1 MSQTD
6 EQIYLMQRRAKE
18 NSIAFKLF
26 IILLNLSFFI
36 ATPIARAVSE
46 VNGELFWSNLW
57 KIFTGPSKL
66 VTDYFSL
73 GCLASTLF
81 NAGLCGLAC
90 TLILIISRARASST
104 TFAAY
109 LLVIAHCFYG
119 LNFINMWPPFI
130 GVLVYCKVKRISSR
144 DNLHIAMFSTAL
156 APFVSDFLFFYP
168 PTSAFKIGGFS
179 ILGIIL
185 SIAFG
190 ILAGFLVPALIPG
203 TAKMH
208 RGYNMYK
215 AGLAI
220 GILGIFVYCF
230 LYKTFGVAPHNTGF
244 ASHAEFEAF
253 GSVYYVFMNVFFASI
268 FLIALILGFFR
279 NGRSFRN
286 YRKLTSCAGYGLD
299 FAYKFGMP
307 LCLINFGVYGFCI
320 LAYLNI
326 IFWLPT
332 VFPFL
337 PEGVGFTGPTV
348 GVVFAALTFSADGQH
363 PKNVAPIALGYTA
376 LFALVCVVCLITGAQ
391 IPWTLSTQAY
401 INGLAF
407 ATGLCP
413 IAGSYGIR
421 YGIIAGLVSA
431 IICTSTAAMHGG
443 FVLYNG
449 GFNAGLTAMIL
460 IPVFDFYNIRPKN
473 TDDSEIVPI
482 NGFEKGFVSK
492 LVDKMSLGKNIEGDK
507 L

>member
-6 EQIYLMQRRAKE
+6 AQTHLMEKRVRE
-18 NSIAFKLF
+18 NSIALKCF
-26 IILLNLSFFI
+26 IILLDLSFFL
-36 ATPIARAVSE
+36 ATPVAKAISGVSDDQ
-46 VNGELFWSNLW
+46 FFSNLW
-57 KIFTGPSKL
+57 NIFTGPSKL

-90 TLILIISRARASST
+90 ALIVIISRARANST

-109 LLVIAHCFYG
+109 ILVIAHCFYG

-130 GVLVYCKVKRISSR
+130 GVLVYCVVKKVPIR

-156 APFVSDFLFFYP
+156 SPFISDFLFFYP
-168 PTSAFKIGGFS
+168 PVSSLKIGEFNL
-179 ILGIIL
+179 LGIFL

-190 ILAGFLVPALIPG
+190 ILAGFLVPALLPG
-203 TAKMH
+203 TTAMH

-220 GILGIFVYCF
+220 GLLGIFVYCF
-230 LYKTFGVAPHNTGF
+230 LYKTFGVFPHDTGF
-244 ASHAEFEAF
+244 VSNSEFEAF
-253 GSVYYVFMNVFFASI
+253 GSIYYVFMNVFFVLI
-268 FLIALILGFFR
+268 FLIALILGYFR
-279 NGRSFRN
+279 NGRSFKN

-299 FAYKFGMP
+299 FADKFGMP
-307 LCLINFGVYGFCI
+307 LCLVNFGVYGFCI
-320 LAYLNI
+320 LAYLNV

-337 PEGVGFTGPTV
+337 PDGVGFTGPTV
-348 GVVFAALTFSADGQH
+348 GVTFAALTFSADGQH
-363 PKNVAPIALGYTA
+363 PKNVAPIALGYTT
-376 LFALVCVVCLITGAQ
+376 LFALVCGVCLLTGAE

-413 IAGSYGIR
+413 IAGSYGFK
-421 YGIIAGLVSA
+421 YGVIAGLVSA

-449 GFNAGLTAMIL
+449 GFNAGLAAIIL
-460 IPVFDFYNIRPKN
+460 IPIFDFYNIKPKKA
-473 TDDSEIVPI
+473 DDNEIVPI
-482 NGFEKGFVSK
+482 DGYEKDLITK
-492 LVDKMSLGKNIEGDK
+492 LINKIERRKNK
-507 L
+507 NV

>member
-6 EQIYLMQRRAKE
+6 AQTHLMEKRIRE
-18 NSIAFKLF
+18 NSIALKCF
-26 IILLNLSFFI
+26 IILLDLSFFL
-36 ATPIARAVSE
+36 ATPVAKAISGVSRE
-46 VNGELFWSNLW
+46 QFLGNLW
-57 KIFTGPSKL
+57 NIFTGPSKL

-90 TLILIISRARASST
+90 ALIVIISRARANST

-109 LLVIAHCFYG
+109 ILVIAHCFYG

-130 GVLVYCKVKRISSR
+130 GVLVYCVVKKVPIR

-156 APFVSDFLFFYP
+156 SPFISDFLFFYP
-168 PTSAFKIGGFS
+168 PVSSLKIGEFNL
-179 ILGIIL
+179 LGIFL

-190 ILAGFLVPALIPG
+190 ILAGFLVPALLPG
-203 TAKMH
+203 TAAMH

-220 GILGIFVYCF
+220 GLLGIFVYCF
-230 LYKTFGVAPHNTGF
+230 LYKTFGVSPHDTGF
-244 ASHAEFEAF
+244 VSNSEFEAF
-253 GSVYYVFMNVFFASI
+253 GSIYYVFMNVFFALI
-268 FLIALILGFFR
+268 FLIALILGYFR
-279 NGRSFRN
+279 NGRSFKN

-299 FAYKFGMP
+299 FADKFGMP

-320 LAYLNI
+320 LAYLNV

-348 GVVFAALTFSADGQH
+348 GVTFAALTFSADGQH
-363 PKNVAPIALGYTA
+363 PKNVAPIALGYTT
-376 LFALVCVVCLITGAQ
+376 LFALVCGVCLLTGAE

-413 IAGSYGIR
+413 IAGSYGFK
-421 YGIIAGLVSA
+421 YGVIAGLVSA

-449 GFNAGLTAMIL
+449 GFNAGLAAIIL
-460 IPVFDFYNIRPKN
+460 IPIFDFYKIKPQKA
-473 TDDSEIVPI
+473 DDNEIVPI
-482 NGFEKGFVSK
+482 DGYEKDLITKLINKFERR
-492 LVDKMSLGKNIEGDK
+492 KNK
-507 L
+507 NV

>member
-6 EQIYLMQRRAKE
+6 AQLHLMEKRARE
-18 NSIAFKLF
+18 NSIAFKCF
-26 IILLNLSFFI
+26 IILLNLSFFA
-36 ATPIARAVSE
+36 ATPIAKAISGVE
-46 VNGELFWSNLW
+46 GELLWNNLW
-57 KIFTGPSKL
+57 DIFTGPSKL

-81 NAGLCGLAC
+81 NAGICGSAC
-90 TLILIISRARASST
+90 TLIILVTRARTNST

-109 LLVIAHCFYG
+109 ILVIAHCFYG

-130 GVLVYCKVKRISSR
+130 GVLVYCLIKKVPIKN
-144 DNLHIAMFSTAL
+144 NLHIAMFSTAL
-156 APFVSDFLFFYP
+156 APFISDFLFYYP
-168 PTSAFKIGGFS
+168 PGSSFKIGSFS
-179 ILGIIL
+179 VLGIIL

-190 ILAGFLVPALIPG
+190 IVAGFLVPALLPG
-203 TAKMH
+203 TSAMH

-230 LYKTFGVAPHNTGF
+230 LYKTFGVAPHDTGF

-253 GSVYYVFMNVFFASI
+253 GSIYYVFMNAFFAVI
-268 FLIALILGFFR
+268 FSIALILGYFR
-279 NGRSFRN
+279 NGKSFRN
-286 YRKLTSCAGYGLD
+286 YRRLTSCSGYGLD
-299 FAYKFGMP
+299 FADKFGLP

-348 GVVFAALTFSADGQH
+348 GVTFAALTFSADGQH

-376 LFALVCVVCLITGAQ
+376 LFALVCGVCLVAGAE

-413 IAGSYGIR
+413 IAGSYGFK
-421 YGIIAGLVSA
+421 YGVLAGLVSA

-449 GFNAGLTAMIL
+449 GFNAGLAAIIL
-460 IPVFDFYNIRPKN
+460 IPIFDFYCIKPKKID
-473 TDDSEIVPI
+473 TDEIIPI
-482 NGFEKGFVSK
+482 DGYEKDIITK
-492 LVDKMSLGKNIEGDK
+492 LVDKMEHRG
-507 L
+507 